1 MFVAGTAGHVDH
13 GKSTLIRA
21 LTGIDP
27 DRLAEEKKRGMT
39 IELGFAWIE
48 LDDGTNISIVDVPG
62 HERFVKHMIMGAGGF
77 DIALLVVA
85 ADEGFMAQTRE
96 HVAILDLLEVQH
108 GIVVI
113 TKTDIA
119 DDDLAE
125 IVELEVAEELAG
137 TTLEGSPTVRVSAL
151 TGDGIHD
158 LREAIALAARDI
170 EPRIDRDEP
179 RMYVD
184 RSFNIAGFGA
194 VLTGTLDRG
203 ALSAG
208 DDVLLLPSGSRGR
221 IRGLQSHNQSVDKVG
236 PGNRAAINV
245 NGLGHAEVPRG
256 EAVVKARTYQT
267 TKVFDA
273 ILRAVPSSPRPIR
286 HNHKVSVY
294 GGTWEEPATVR
305 LLSSGSL
312 SNNESAFAQIVLGG
326 KRPLATSDKF
336 IVRDTNDTLG
346 GGTVLVVDAPRH
358 KRNDDHV
365 LQGLQRLAGGSER
378 DIVLQHLST
387 VELTT
392 IESLARRSGIGPDA
406 LETHLAELLDTGD
419 AIKLTGNGGAA
430 SAYAAGASWESVARR
445 IVEAVSDYHSSYPL
459 RPGMP
464 RQALRGASKLDH
476 AMFEAAIAH
485 LTSQRE
491 LEEAGT
497 AVRLSGFAPTP
508 SQEQLDQARAYVNN
522 LRAGGYSPPSGTQ
535 IDSELLAL
543 LVGRAEVVVAGDVV
557 FEAGKFNEMR
567 DGVIARCRTNG
578 EVGINDVREM
588 FATSRKY
595 SLALLEQLDRDNVT
609 MRVGD
614 ARKLR

>member
-113 TKTDIA
+113 TKTDIS

-151 TGDGIHD
+151 TGDGID
-158 LREAIALAARDI
+158 KLRDAIALAARDI
-170 EPRIDRDEP
+170 EPRIDRDQP

-194 VLTGTLDRG
+194 VFTGTLDRG
-203 ALSAG
+203 ALAAG

-221 IRGLQSHNQSVDKVG
+221 IRGLQSHNQSVDKVS

-267 TKVFDA
+267 TRVFDA

-358 KRNDDHV
+358 KRNDYQV
-365 LQGLQRLAGGSER
+365 LQGLQRLASGSER

-392 IESLARRSGIGPDA
+392 IESLARSSGIRSDA
-406 LETHLAELLDTGD
+406 LETHLTDLLDTGD
-419 AIKLTGNGGAA
+419 AIKLTGNGGAG
-430 SAYAAGASWESVARR
+430 SAYASTASWASVARR
-445 IVEAVSDYHSSYPL
+445 ILAAVSDYHASYPL

-476 AMFEAAIAH
+476 AMFEAAVAH

-491 LEEAGT
+491 LQEVGT
-497 AVRLSGFAPTP
+497 AVRRSGFAPTP
-508 SQEQLDQARAYVNN
+508 SKEQLDEARAYVNT

-567 DGVIARCRTNG
+567 DGVIARCKSNG

-588 FATSRKY
+588 FKTSRKY

>member
-77 DIALLVVA
+77 DVALLVVA

-125 IVELEVAEELAG
+125 IVELEVAEELSG

-151 TGDGIHD
+151 TGDGIDD

-170 EPRIDRDEP
+170 ETRIDRDEP

-203 ALSAG
+203 ALAAG

-221 IRGLQSHNQSVDKVG
+221 IRGLQSHNQSVEKVS

-267 TKVFDA
+267 TRVFDA

-286 HNHKVSVY
+286 HNHKVTVY

-312 SNNESAFAQIVLGG
+312 SDNESAFAQIVIGG

-358 KRNDDHV
+358 KRNDDQV
-365 LQGLQRLAGGSER
+365 LQGLQRLASGSER

-392 IESLARRSGIGPDA
+392 IESLVRRSGIGPDA
-406 LETHLAELLDTGD
+406 LETHLADLLDTGD

-430 SAYAAGASWESVARR
+430 STYAARASWDLVACR
-445 IVEAVSDYHSSYPL
+445 IVKSVSDYHSSYPL

-491 LEEAGT
+491 LEESGT

-588 FATSRKY
+588 FNTSRKY

>member
-48 LDDGTNISIVDVPG
+48 LEDGTNISIVDVPG

-137 TTLEGSPTVRVSAL
+137 TTLEGSPTVRVSAM
-151 TGDGIHD
+151 TGDGIGD

-170 EPRIDRDEP
+170 ETRIDRDEP

-203 ALSAG
+203 AFAAG

-221 IRGLQSHNQSVDKVG
+221 IRGLQSHNQSVDKVS

-256 EAVVKARTYQT
+256 EAVVKARTY
-267 TKVFDA
+267 
-273 ILRAVPSSPRPIR
+273 
-286 HNHKVSVY
+286 
-294 GGTWEEPATVR
+294 
-305 LLSSGSL
+305 
-312 SNNESAFAQIVLGG
+312 
-326 KRPLATSDKF
+326 
-336 IVRDTNDTLG
+336 
-346 GGTVLVVDAPRH
+346 
-358 KRNDDHV
+358 
-365 LQGLQRLAGGSER
+365 
-378 DIVLQHLST
+378 
-387 VELTT
+387 
-392 IESLARRSGIGPDA
+392 
-406 LETHLAELLDTGD
+406 
-419 AIKLTGNGGAA
+419 
-430 SAYAAGASWESVARR
+430 
-445 IVEAVSDYHSSYPL
+445 
-459 RPGMP
+459 
-464 RQALRGASKLDH
+464 
-476 AMFEAAIAH
+476 
-485 LTSQRE
+485 
-491 LEEAGT
+491 
-497 AVRLSGFAPTP
+497 
-508 SQEQLDQARAYVNN
+508 
-522 LRAGGYSPPSGTQ
+522 
-535 IDSELLAL
+535 
-543 LVGRAEVVVAGDVV
+543 
-557 FEAGKFNEMR
+557 
-567 DGVIARCRTNG
+567 
-578 EVGINDVREM
+578 
-588 FATSRKY
+588 
-595 SLALLEQLDRDNVT
+595 
-609 MRVGD
+609 
-614 ARKLR
+614 